1 MISGMSPER
10 HRAVTTLLLIV
21 VVILLGQ
28 AVWQYTRIQS
38 LKAQLA
44 DALRHVDEQAGR
56 IAAQRLLGRREDIV
70 RTSQWLHEYYAS
82 DEGLRRPDG
91 LWLPDQK
98 KPDFEAIG
106 AWVFDVYLNAR
117 VKGASDADAR
127 QAVVDAIHG
136 TDEWR
141 RVHAR

>member
-1 MISGMSPER
+1 MSPER

-28 AVWQYTRIQS
+28 AVWQQTRLRS
-38 LKAQLA
+38 LKAQLGY
-44 DALRHVDEQAGR
+44 ALRHSDEQAGR
-56 IAAQRLLGRREDIV
+56 MASERLLGRREDIV
-70 RTSQWLHEYYAS
+70 RTSQWLHDYYAS
-82 DEGLRRPDG
+82 DEGLRRSDG
-91 LWLPDQK
+91 LWLRDQK

-106 AWVFDVYLNAR
+106 AWVFDVYLTAR
-117 VKGASDADAR
+117 VNGASDADAR
-127 QAVVDAIHG
+127 QAIVDAIHG